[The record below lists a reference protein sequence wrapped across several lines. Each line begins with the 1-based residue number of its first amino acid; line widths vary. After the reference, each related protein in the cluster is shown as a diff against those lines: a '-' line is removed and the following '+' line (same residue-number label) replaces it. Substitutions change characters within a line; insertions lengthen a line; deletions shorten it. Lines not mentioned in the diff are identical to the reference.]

1 MVKMPKSRKALHP
14 DGQSWPML
22 KRLWWDYLWTH
33 KRSLLWANFAMLVVA
48 GALSMQAHLIQP
60 LFDNGLIQ
68 GRIGVIN
75 TVIFSLVGLTLIRG
89 VASYYQAN
97 LMEAIGQ
104 RVVATLQEHM
114 YARTL
119 MQPLGWF
126 AHHPTGTLTSRFVS
140 DLQRLKFAVTQ
151 IFNAGLRDAG
161 TIIGLFVNMLVQDA
175 KLTLLALVIIP
186 MAILPIRRF
195 GRLTRK
201 YARTNQEST
210 AKLAH
215 HVSQTFSHIRQ
226 VQVYAQEITEQRRM
240 AHKVQDVL
248 LTTLKAVK
256 VRAMSSPVVE
266 FIGTIAIAVVML
278 YAGRRIADGTLS
290 PGAFASFMA
299 SVVMLSR
306 PLKGI
311 TNMNNN
317 LQEGLASAQRA
328 FELVDAPPALT
339 DAPDAQPIKF
349 TAAPEVTFEH
359 VTLTYPDGTVALKD
373 FHCTIPVGHTVAL
386 VGPSGA
392 GKSSVLNL
400 LPRFYTP
407 SHGRILLNGQ
417 PLEAATIASLRQHLA
432 LVSQDVAIFD
442 DSIAANIAYGKPKAT
457 RAHIVAAATA
467 AAAHDF
473 IEALPD
479 GYNTVLGE
487 NGLKLSG
494 GQKQRLSLARALLKN
509 APLLLLDEATAAL
522 DTASERQVQQAIKAT
537 AQGRTTLVVAHRLST
552 ITEAD
557 CILVLN
563 HGTIVEQGPHAELLR
578 KPGGFYARLWQLQS
592 GGLTTIT

>member
-1 MVKMPKSRKALHP
+1 
-14 DGQSWPML
+14 ML

-33 KRSLLWANFAMLVVA
+33 KLSLLWANFAMLVVA

-226 VQVYAQEITEQRRM
+226 VQVYAQEITEQRRIS
-240 AHKVQDVL
+240 A
-248 LTTLKAVK
+248 
-256 VRAMSSPVVE
+256 RS
-266 FIGTIAIAVVML
+266 
-278 YAGRRIADGTLS
+278 
-290 PGAFASFMA
+290 
-299 SVVMLSR
+299 
-306 PLKGI
+306 
-311 TNMNNN
+311 
-317 LQEGLASAQRA
+317 QES
-328 FELVDAPPALT
+328 
-339 DAPDAQPIKF
+339 
-349 TAAPEVTFEH
+349 
-359 VTLTYPDGTVALKD
+359 
-373 FHCTIPVGHTVAL
+373 
-386 VGPSGA
+386 
-392 GKSSVLNL
+392 
-400 LPRFYTP
+400 
-407 SHGRILLNGQ
+407 
-417 PLEAATIASLRQHLA
+417 
-432 LVSQDVAIFD
+432 
-442 DSIAANIAYGKPKAT
+442 
-457 RAHIVAAATA
+457 
-467 AAAHDF
+467 
-473 IEALPD
+473 
-479 GYNTVLGE
+479 
-487 NGLKLSG
+487 
-494 GQKQRLSLARALLKN
+494 
-509 APLLLLDEATAAL
+509 
-522 DTASERQVQQAIKAT
+522 
-537 AQGRTTLVVAHRLST
+537 
-552 ITEAD
+552 
-557 CILVLN
+557 
-563 HGTIVEQGPHAELLR
+563 
-578 KPGGFYARLWQLQS
+578 
-592 GGLTTIT
+592 